1 MVDRGAAFTVYGYPT
16 AVVQK
21 GAGAGVGKTRRMYIV
36 IIIINIIIIIVFALA
51 TRFRLFELFP
61 EAVQYDI
68 VSLYVL
74 RRGAPIM

>member
-21 GAGAGVGKTRRMYIV
+21 GAGAGVGKTRRMCII
-36 IIIINIIIIIVFALA
+36 IIIINIIIIVFALA
-51 TRFRLFELFP
+51 AKFRLFELFP

-68 VSLYVL
+68 ISLYVVC
-74 RRGAPIM
+74 RGPPSV